1 MTEKQNAQQTPPKR
15 FFGADTIGS
24 LPIEPV
30 NTVPFINDPQAFR
43 KGLSA
48 PPVEPVNIS
57 PFPAKPVQQTNSN
70 KSSSETT
77 K

>member
-1 MTEKQNAQQTPPKR
+1 MSEKQNAQQAPPKR

-24 LPIEPV
+24 LPVEPV
-30 NTVPFINDPQAFR
+30 NTVPFINDPQAIQ

-57 PFPAKPVQQTNSN
+57 PFPIKPVQQANT
-70 KSSSETT
+70 SSSSGTT